1 MTEHHNR
8 DGDKGVGSV
17 HEVGKERTGSRIF
30 KMTGEKGKNYSETC
44 ISRTSFIKPTPAKF
58 Q

>member
-1 MTEHHNR
+1 MIGHHNR

-30 KMTGEKGKNYSETC
+30 QMTGEK
-44 ISRTSFIKPTPAKF
+44 AKKL